1 MYSSKLVRVACGDH
15 DTNII
20 DYIDGVISSG
30 GTLRDV
36 IVVLDLAQK
45 NPDLVGFSG
54 IFHGLYSFDMFI
66 KSCVCLYFESLTY
79 MLSLNS

>member
-1 MYSSKLVRVACGDH
+1 MYIAPYSPVSNMYSSKLVRVSCGDH

-20 DYIDGVISSG
+20 DYIDGVIGSG

-45 NPDLVGFSG
+45 NPDLIGFSG
-54 IFHGLYSFDMFI
+54 IFNC
-66 KSCVCLYFESLTY
+66 KC
-79 MLSLNS
+79 